1 VDRPWALAV
10 AARGHALIAAAQ
22 GDLDSAVRELD
33 RAMGEHE
40 RLAMPLE
47 LARTLLVK
55 GQVHRRRREKRLAD
69 QALRESLRLF
79 DEAGAALWAARVRAE
94 LARIGLR
101 PRAPTDLTETETRVA
116 ALAAEGMTNRQVAK
130 AAFISPK
137 TVDNVLARVYRKL
150 GISSRAQL
158 GVVLAAIDDEHG
170 GEGGIP
176 TPRG

>member
-1 VDRPWALAV
+1 
-10 AARGHALIAAAQ
+10 
-22 GDLDSAVRELD
+22 
-33 RAMGEHE
+33 
-40 RLAMPLE
+40 MPLE

-79 DEAGAALWAARVRAE
+79 DQAGAALWSARVRTE

-101 PRAPTDLTETETRVA
+101 PRAPTDLTETEARVA
-116 ALAAEGMTNRQVAK
+116 ALAADGMTNAQVAK

-158 GVVLAAIDDEHG
+158 GVVLAAINDDHG
-170 GEGGIP
+170 DEGGIP
-176 TPRG
+176 THGG